1 GENVQLIRITWPF
14 LVVILVLVSLAIFSI
29 DIMSSV
35 RAYIGGESIW
45 SKGQKDAAFYLNLY
59 AETGYEST
67 YKQYLTAMQGPQN
80 LRTAR
85 LALDQ
90 VQRQTGGAQV
100 LRALHG
106 RQVLLV
112 SAFVTGFGIQVQ
124 VERRIFLA
132 LRPDTFT
139 ADIRPHRRHDVDTE
153 NGERNEDK
161 NDDQKRPG
169 DPYELHILA

>member
-1 GENVQLIRITWPF
+1 MDMPSKGENAQLIRITWPF

-59 AETGYEST
+59 AETGSEST
-67 YKQYLTAMQGPQN
+67 YKQYLTAMEGPRN

-90 VQRQTGGAQV
+90 STPDPASAPGADC
-100 LRALHG
+100 
-106 RQVLLV
+106 
-112 SAFVTGFGIQVQ
+112 
-124 VERRIFLA
+124 ERRA
-132 LRPDTFT
+132 SR
-139 ADIRPHRRHDVDTE
+139 
-153 NGERNEDK
+153 
-161 NDDQKRPG
+161 
-169 DPYELHILA
+169 